1 MNFANIENL
10 PYIAASAA
18 VTFLVFL
25 FYAYRRRLIMKR
37 VSARLIH
44 SADSSRSPRK
54 ALVKEILIVLA
65 LVTAVFSMLAPQW
78 GETVRE
84 VRKDGTDFLVVLDVS
99 YSMYATDIKPTRLER
114 AKNAI
119 RLIADSLTRDR
130 AGMVVFAGSAFLQC
144 PLTTDIGAFSM
155 FLDSAS
161 PSSVR
166 IQGTDIGK
174 ALTVAARVFEKK
186 RTQAKMLFLITDGED
201 HEDNVQEAVAK
212 LKTLG
217 VSVYTAG
224 IGSET
229 GGFVTVKDGTGEVLL
244 KDRQGEPVRT
254 KVNVS
259 LLKKIA
265 DETGGKYIDLNSSL
279 AGVESIITALRGE
292 RRTDFGSRM
301 QKELETRFYIPALFF
316 LLFLIAELVISDRK
330 RIDK

>member
-1 MNFANIENL
+1 VFA
-10 PYIAASAA
+10 
-18 VTFLVFL
+18 
-25 FYAYRRRLIMKR
+25 
-37 VSARLIH
+37 
-44 SADSSRSPRK
+44 
-54 ALVKEILIVLA
+54 
-65 LVTAVFSMLAPQW
+65 MLAPQW

-99 YSMYATDIKPTRLER
+99 QSMYATDIKPTRLDR
-114 AKNAI
+114 AKNAV
-119 RLIADSLTRDR
+119 RLVADSLARDR

-201 HEDNVQEAVAK
+201 HENNVQEALVK
-212 LKTLG
+212 LKSLG

-229 GGFVTVKDGTGEVLL
+229 GGFVSIKNGDGEMLL
-244 KDRQGEPVRT
+244 KDRSGEPVRT
-254 KVNVS
+254 KVNVG

-279 AGVESIITALRGE
+279 AGVESIITALHSE
-292 RRTDFGSRM
+292 QRTDFGSRM
-301 QKELETRFYIPALFF
+301 QKELEPRFYIPALFF

-330 RIDK
+330 RINK